1 MRRLPALILALT
13 AMLALA
19 GCAGG
24 GGVPK
29 AATPVTTHDFGDVPV
44 SSDPK
49 DTRTKEFV
57 IQNTGAADLKLSN
70 LQVKLLEGC

>member
-1 MRRLPALILALT
+1 MRRFLALILAL
-13 AMLALA
+13 AALLALA

-24 GGVPK
+24 GTPK
-29 AATPVTTHDFGDVPV
+29 AVTPVTTHDFGDVPV

-49 DTRTKEFV
+49 DLRTKEFV
-57 IQNTGAADLKLSN
+57 IQNTGTADLKLSN

>member
-1 MRRLPALILALT
+1 MPRFLAAILTLVALLG
-13 AMLALA
+13 LA

-24 GGVPK
+24 GGAPK

-49 DTRTKEFV
+49 ETRTKEFV
-57 IQNTGAADLKLSN
+57 IQNAGTADLKLSN